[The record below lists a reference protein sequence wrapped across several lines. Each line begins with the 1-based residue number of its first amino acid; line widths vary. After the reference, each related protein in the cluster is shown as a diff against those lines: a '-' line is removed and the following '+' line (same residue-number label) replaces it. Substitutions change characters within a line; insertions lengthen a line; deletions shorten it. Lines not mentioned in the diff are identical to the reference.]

1 MTNQIVTMYLLVINV
16 ISFMMMRTDKGYAR
30 QRKRRIPESRLLGV
44 AAIGGALG
52 AWLAMS
58 LYRHKTKHAR
68 FSKGIPFMLFI
79 HVVIIAA
86 IYYYKNLQ

>member
-1 MTNQIVTMYLLVINV
+1 MTEQIVIIYLLAINV
-16 ISFMMMRTDKGYAR
+16 IAFMMMRTDKGYAKH
-30 QRKRRIPESRLLGV
+30 RKRRIPESRLLGV

-58 LYRHKTKHAR
+58 MYRHKTKHAR

-86 IYYYKNLQ
+86 VYYCKNTK